1 LLENLKRVPTARFNA
16 EGAPSACLSKT
27 RVQLLED
34 IRTWFEQDGPAV
46 YWLHGSAGIG
56 KSTVARSVADWAAE
70 EGLLGASFF
79 FSRATLDRRRPNAVV
94 PTLAYQL
101 AHWHAAVRTSV
112 CGVIKK
118 DPDIA
123 ICDVKTQFNSL
134 FSTAL
139 VNVLSSAP
147 RALIVLD
154 ALDECD
160 QIDGHEGG
168 PLLPLLL
175 KYFASRAVP
184 LKLFITSRD
193 EPSIASSF
201 QELDASQ
208 PTQNLALHVDIET
221 KLVDEDI
228 RLYLAHELGKI
239 SRHTEWYTDHQ
250 LTELVRRSQQLFVY
264 AATVVRYLR
273 GSAASRRA
281 AKVLQELLSG
291 SERGR
296 YDLLDDLYLMVL
308 QKSASVPG
316 VDEDEIRGDVRDMAA
331 TLVLL
336 QEPMTAEA
344 IACLTDCSENLVS
357 SLQSLLLKSPDRTVR
372 LFHPS
377 FSDFIVNPK
386 RCTDTAFLVESAD
399 HHRRLATRCL
409 AVMNE
414 HLRYDICDISKVLQ
428 RDEDAAGS
436 KTRLDSKVPT
446 EVRYACK
453 FWLVHVEE
461 AGAPDEPLAVQ
472 LHTFFRRHPMHWLEA
487 LSYMKELSRV
497 DQHLPQVLAWC
508 QVNISLIATR
518 KCADISPDT
527 PWGV

>member
-1 LLENLKRVPTARFNA
+1 VSTARFNA
-16 EGAPSACLSKT
+16 EGAPSACLSET

-34 IRTWFEQDGPAV
+34 IRTWFEQDGQAV

-56 KSTVARSVADWAAE
+56 KSTVARSVADWAAK

-118 DPDIA
+118 DPDLA

-134 FSTAL
+134 FSMAL
-139 VNVLSSAP
+139 MNVLSSAP
-147 RALIVLD
+147 RALVVLD

-160 QIDGHEGG
+160 QIDGREGG

-175 KYFASRAVP
+175 KYFALRAVP

-208 PTQNLALHVDIET
+208 PTRNLALHVDIET

-228 RLYLAHELGKI
+228 KRYLVYEFEQI
-239 SRHTEWYTDHQ
+239 SRHTEWYTDDQ
-250 LTELVRRSQQLFVY
+250 ITELVRRSQQLFVY

-273 GSAASRRA
+273 GSASSRPPAR
-281 AKVLQELLSG
+281 VLQELLSG
-291 SERGR
+291 SERSR
-296 YDLLDDLYLMVL
+296 YNLLDDLYLMVL
-308 QKSASVPG
+308 RKAASVPN
-316 VDEDEIRGDVRDMAA
+316 VDEDEMRGDVRDMAA

-336 QEPMTAEA
+336 QEPMTAKA
-344 IACLTDCSENLVS
+344 IARLTDCSENLVS
-357 SLQSLLLKSPDRTVR
+357 SLQSLLLESTDRTVR

-377 FSDFIVNPK
+377 FSDFIANPT
-386 RCTDTAFLVESAD
+386 RCKDPAFLVVSAD

-409 AVMNE
+409 TVMNE
-414 HLRYDICDISKVLQ
+414 HLRYDICDVSKVLLH
-428 RDEDAAGS
+428 DEDATDS
-436 KTRLDSKVPT
+436 KARLDSHVSA

-453 FWLVHVEE
+453 FWLVHVEK

-472 LHTFFRRHPMHWLEA
+472 LHDFSRRHSLHWLEV

-497 DQHLPQVLAWC
+497 DQYLPQVLAWC
-508 QVNISLIATR
+508 QVDVSLNATLQ
-518 KCADISPDT
+518 CADLFADA
-527 PWGV
+527 PWRVRRPC

>member
-1 LLENLKRVPTARFNA
+1 M
-16 EGAPSACLSKT
+16 
-27 RVQLLED
+27 
-34 IRTWFEQDGPAV
+34 WFEQDGPAV

-79 FSRATLDRRRPNAVV
+79 FSRANLDRRRPNAVV

-147 RALIVLD
+147 RALVVLD

-160 QIDGHEGG
+160 QINGREGG

-184 LKLFITSRD
+184 LKLFITSRE
-193 EPSIASSF
+193 EPWIVSSF
-201 QELDASQ
+201 RELNASQ
-208 PTQNLALHVDIET
+208 PTQDLALQVDIET

-228 RLYLAHELGKI
+228 KRYLVYEFEQI
-239 SRHTEWYTDHQ
+239 SRHTDWYTDDQ
-250 LTELVRRSQQLFVY
+250 ITELVRRSQQLFVY
-264 AATVVRYLR
+264 AATVARYIR
-273 GSAASRRA
+273 GSAALRPP
-281 AKVLQELLSG
+281 AKVLQDLLLG
-291 SERGR
+291 SRRSR
-296 YDLLDDLYLMVL
+296 YNLLDDLYLAVL
-308 QKSASVPG
+308 RKAASVPD
-316 VDEDEIRGDVRDMAA
+316 VDEDESRGDIRNTAA

-344 IACLTDCSENLVS
+344 ISCLTDCSQNLVS
-357 SLQSLLLKSPDRTVR
+357 SLQSLLLESPDKTVR

-377 FSDFIVNPK
+377 FSDFVANPT
-386 RCTDTAFLVESAD
+386 RCRDPAFLVVSAD

-409 AVMNE
+409 TVMNE
-414 HLRYDICDISKVLQ
+414 HLHYDICDVGKVLLHG
-428 RDEDAAGS
+428 ENAAALKG
-436 KTRLDSKVPT
+436 RLSSQVSA
-446 EVRYACK
+446 EVQYACK
-453 FWLVHVEE
+453 FWLVHVEK

-472 LHTFFRRHPMHWLEA
+472 LYAFCRRHPMHWLEV

-508 QVNISLIATR
+508 QVDVSLNAALE
-518 KCADISPDT
+518 CADISADT
-527 PWGV
+527 ARRARYPY